1 MLEFRILG
9 PLEIRHSDSGVV
21 AFGSHKQRALL
32 ALLLLHGGRVVPT
45 DRLLDDLWGEQP
57 PPTAQSS
64 LQNLVS
70 QLRKALG
77 RDVVVTKPPGYVLQ
91 IDEAQLDLRRFE
103 QLVANAREAEP
114 ARRAKLLREALAL
127 WRGPPLAEFAFE
139 RFAENE
145 IGRLEDLRL
154 AAIEE
159 RIEADVELE
168 RHAELVGEIETLVAQ
183 HPYRERLRGQLML
196 SLYRSGRQAEALN
209 VYHDTRRALVD
220 ELGIEPSRSLQQLY
234 ASILRQEAGLE
245 PATPL
250 ESVGDQ
256 HGEVL
261 KALLSGRL
269 VSVLGPAVN
278 RSPPDEEGNGK
289 PSSQQP
295 GPVLPDGTDVVAY
308 LANCFDLPAG
318 REREVARLSQ
328 YVALVQGVGPLYDGL
343 HALFDQDYEPGPV
356 QRTLA
361 NVALR
366 LHELGAPP
374 QLIVSTNYD
383 LALERAFTEAGVE
396 FDVVSYVATGRNR
409 GKFLHVGADR
419 AATLVDLPN
428 TYGGIPVDRSVI
440 LKLHGQVDRSPERE
454 WESFVVSEDDYIDYL
469 AQSELASVVPVT
481 IAARLRRSHFLFLGY
496 PLQEWRLRV
505 FLHRVWGQEKAA
517 YRSWA
522 VQPRPEA
529 LERDFWRQRGV
540 DLFDVPLDAYL
551 SKLERRLEERVREQ
565 APV

>member
-9 PLEIRHSDSGVV
+9 PLEIRHGGR
-21 AFGSHKQRALL
+21 AIAALGGQKQRALL
-32 ALLLLHGGRVVPT
+32 ALLLLHAGRVVPT

-77 RDVVVTKPPGYVLQ
+77 PDVVVTRAPGYLLK
-91 IDEAQLDLRRFE
+91 IDPEQLDLHRFE
-103 QLVANAREAEP
+103 QLLAKARELEP
-114 ARRAKLLREALAL
+114 AERARVLREALAL
-127 WRGPPLAEFAFE
+127 WRGSPLAEFAFE

-145 IGRLEDLRL
+145 IGRLEDLRM

-159 RIEADVELE
+159 RIDADLELD
-168 RHAELVGEIETLVAQ
+168 RHAELVGELEGLVAD

-196 SLYRSGRQAEALN
+196 ALYRSGRQAEALR
-209 VYHDTRRALVD
+209 VYHDTRRSLVD

-245 PATPL
+245 PTAPVVT
-250 ESVGDQ
+250 VGGHHD
-256 HGEVL
+256 EAV

-278 RSPPDEEGNGK
+278 LAADQDERSRL
-289 PSSQQP
+289 QP
-295 GPVLPDGTDVVAY
+295 GPFLPDGTDVVTY
-308 LANCFDLPAG
+308 LANCFDCPPDH
-318 REREVARLSQ
+318 ERGIARISQ
-328 YVALVQGVGPLYDGL
+328 YIALVQGVGPLYDELHGL
-343 HALFDQDYEPGPV
+343 LDRDYEPGPV
-356 QRTLA
+356 HRALA
-361 NVALR
+361 ALALR
-366 LHELGAPP
+366 LHDAGAPS

-383 LALERAFTEAGVE
+383 LALERALGEVGVN
-396 FDVVSYVATGRNR
+396 FDVVSYVAAGRNR
-409 GKFLHVGADR
+409 GKFLHVAADG
-419 AATLVDLPN
+419 AATLVEVPN
-428 TYGGIPVDRSVI
+428 AYGAVPVDRTVV
-440 LKLHGQVDRSPERE
+440 LKVHGQVDRSPDRA

-469 AQSELASVVPVT
+469 AQTELASAVPVT

-522 VQPRPEA
+522 VQSQPDA
-529 LERDFWRQRGV
+529 LEREFWRHRGV
-540 DLFDVPLDAYL
+540 DLFDASLAEY
-551 SKLERRLEERVREQ
+551 LEELRHRI
-565 APV
+565 APAAAQQPVA